1 MKKNTAQQHL
11 GIWIDSKNAVI
22 IRTTESGEK
31 IKKIASGIDTRL
43 REEGETSKL
52 SKMGGQYLEPEK
64 SKLSKKTEQ
73 QNLFFRSIMEEIN
86 NADSF
91 VLFGPSSM
99 KYNLGKEIQK
109 NSKLSGKMDGVET
122 ADSMTENQM
131 VAWIKDFYKV
141 TAN

>member
-1 MKKNTAQQHL
+1 MKKNTVQHHL

-22 IRTTESGEK
+22 ISTTDSGEK
-31 IKKIASGIDTRL
+31 IKKIVSGIDTRL
-43 REEGETSKL
+43 REEGETNQL

-109 NSKLSGKMDGVET
+109 NRKLSGKMDGVET
-122 ADSMTENQM
+122 ADSMTENQL
-131 VAWIKDFYKV
+131 VAWIKDFYKAS
-141 TAN
+141 AN